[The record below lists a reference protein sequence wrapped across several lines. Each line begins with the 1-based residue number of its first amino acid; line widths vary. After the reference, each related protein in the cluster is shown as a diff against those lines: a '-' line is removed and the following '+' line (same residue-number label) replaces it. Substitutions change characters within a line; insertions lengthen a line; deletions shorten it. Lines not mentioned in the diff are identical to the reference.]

1 MERNEFIF
9 AWLVVVTLLL
19 ILIMGVT
26 VAFVWKSGLLSGGT
40 PLVETS
46 GDTTSPFTEG
56 TSATPGEEPTRFFNP
71 VPAKVYCVDAS
82 SGYLVPEERTIEGS
96 LNLSAMIRGA
106 LEALRQTPTNP
117 ALRPAVPPEIQ
128 FRSVHFDPEGKVV
141 YVDLV
146 KVAESWRDGDP
157 LQIGLSL
164 FAITHTVA
172 GLRPDFQVVRFL
184 VDGKESEDAPGGYL
198 LSEPFAPLEEWL
210 GSGKATVEE

>member
-1 MERNEFIF
+1 MERNDFIL

-26 VAFVWKSGLLSGGT
+26 VAFVWKSGLLSGGA
-40 PLVETS
+40 PLVETTGETAAPVV
-46 GDTTSPFTEG
+46 GDPSASPG
-56 TSATPGEEPTRFFNP
+56 VEPTRFFNP
-71 VPAKVYCVDAS
+71 VPAKVFCVDAS

-96 LNLSAMIRGA
+96 LSLTAMIRAA

-128 FRSVHFDPEGKVV
+128 FRSVFFDPEEKVV

-164 FAITHTVA
+164 FAVTHTVA
-172 GLRPDFQVVRFL
+172 GLRPDFQTVRFL
-184 VDGKESEDAPGGYL
+184 VDGKESEEAPGGYL
-198 LSEPFAPLEEWL
+198 LSEPYAPLEEWL
-210 GSGKATVEE
+210 GSGKAERAP